1 MDKHVHRIVVSTPP
15 LVSYDFCQR
24 HLWANYGQMGNIA
37 CPKCKR
43 DLEIWQKEQ
52 MEVAVEKKALDVQVG
67 GKHYKNMA
75 IQPIEYIF
83 ANGLGFCEG
92 NILKYLSRW
101 RDKGGVEDLRKA
113 RHYLDL
119 LIEHETKD
127 AP

>member
-1 MDKHVHRIVVSTPP
+1 MDNPQMNVKESV
-15 LVSYDFCQR
+15 LMVSYDC
-24 HLWANYGQMGNIA
+24 
-37 CPKCKR
+37 CPEHMWTNHGPHTGVRCPTCVR
-43 DLEIWQKEQ
+43 ALVQWQKEQ
-52 MEVAVEKKALDVQVG
+52 VKEQVVKALDVQVG

>member
-1 MDKHVHRIVVSTPP
+1 V
-15 LVSYDFCQR
+15 Q
-24 HLWANYGQMGNIA
+24 
-37 CPKCKR
+37 
-43 DLEIWQKEQ
+43 WQKEQ
-52 MEVAVEKKALDVQVG
+52 VKEQVVKALDVQVG

>member
-1 MDKHVHRIVVSTPP
+1 MDNPQMNVKERV
-15 LVSYDFCQR
+15 LMVSYDR
-24 HLWANYGQMGNIA
+24 
-37 CPKCKR
+37 CPEHMWTNHGPHTRVRCPMCVR
-43 DLEIWQKEQ
+43 DLEQWQKEQ
-52 MEVAVEKKALDVQVG
+52 VKEQVVKALDVQVG

-127 AP
+127 TP

>member
-1 MDKHVHRIVVSTPP
+1 MEEADDEGVFSCVDELERWQVERMEEARRST
-15 LVSYDFCQR
+15 
-24 HLWANYGQMGNIA
+24 
-37 CPKCKR
+37 
-43 DLEIWQKEQ
+43 
-52 MEVAVEKKALDVQVG
+52 EKKALDVQVG